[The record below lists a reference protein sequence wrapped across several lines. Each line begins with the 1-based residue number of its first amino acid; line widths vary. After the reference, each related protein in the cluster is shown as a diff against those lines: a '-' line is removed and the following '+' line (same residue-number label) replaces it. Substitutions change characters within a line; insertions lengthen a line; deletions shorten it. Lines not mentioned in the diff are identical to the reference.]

1 VAELGRQGQAGAE
14 ALRVLAG
21 VSTKAQ
27 LLVLRR
33 QEQLVVIGNTHLH
46 FHPLCSHIRALQL
59 EHLLAAAHEKVMEL
73 QAAAAATEEAEV
85 GFVLC
90 GDLNAQPTTSAGTVS
105 VVWAGAALGSIML
118 VAPDLCRFTCHA

>member
-1 VAELGRQGQAGAE
+1 M
-14 ALRVLAG
+14 LAG

-73 QAAAAATEEAEV
+73 QATAAATEEAEV

-105 VVWAGAALGSIML
+105 VVLGGAALGSVML
-118 VAPDLCRFTCHA
+118 VAPDLCRFMPRLTWLALPGSVMQ